1 LRSAER
7 THVATSKQVLHVV
20 STVIQYQMTL
30 QSSAR
35 TLHWASNPSSQ
46 ICIFSTRNQ
55 FTTPYACVAC
65 RRPRSHA
72 VIVAIVAA
80 APQQRLAAFHPASV
94 AAKTILHQRT
104 PIERYAFS
112 VIRKLQTQCLKK
124 NIRCCNAT
132 SSAASA
138 SAYSS
143 LVYSSAGSQARSC
156 YAARWHQVLTHRA
169 FSISLS
175 SLHRVIQPARPC

>member
-1 LRSAER
+1 MSLY
-7 THVATSKQVLHVV
+7 VV
-20 STVIQYQMTL
+20 SNVIQYQMTFAIL
-30 QSSAR
+30 CKDPPTLPVKSAYFQPEISSPR
-35 TLHWASNPSSQ
+35 L
-46 ICIFSTRNQ
+46 TR
-55 FTTPYACVAC
+55 VAC

-72 VIVAIVAA
+72 VIVAIVAD
-80 APQQRLAAFHPASV
+80 APQPRLAAFHPASV

-124 NIRCCNAT
+124 NIRCCSAT

-143 LVYSSAGSQARSC
+143 LVYSSAGSQARPC